1 MQVNFSEEGA
11 ENLESLSRLFTSSY
25 QLIESGTNRLVLGVE
40 SLENGLGE
48 YYIQILS
55 ALQRIVQNMKQANE
69 TLAYVNAECTL
80 MAMEIRDTLSDVGTG
95 EQKVKRR

>member
-11 ENLESLSRLFTSSY
+11 ENLESLSRLFTSLY
-25 QLIESGTNRLVLGVE
+25 QLIESATNRLVLGVE
-40 SLENGLGE
+40 LLEDGLGE

-55 ALQRIVQNMKQANE
+55 DLQRIAQNMKQANE

-80 MAMEIRDTLSDVGTG
+80 MAMEIRDTLSDVGTN